1 MTTKRYRTANLGA
14 EELKAL
20 PLSPV
25 EGFVLSR
32 IEGELAEED
41 VVLGTGLDEGTV
53 SAALERLVAL
63 GALRCDGSASKPLRE
78 ASVLTPEERRLVDRL
93 EAARNFGTHYDLLGV
108 DPEAER
114 RAIKAAYYELVA
126 MLHPDRFAGRELGAE
141 ARRVQSLF
149 AAVDAAH
156 EVLAHREKRAQ
167 YDAQIALRGALHASE
182 PSAQVRSAPIP
193 VVSQAH
199 VEPPISSSAIP
210 TPPSPGAGAV
220 LARKIGRASAPPPPL
235 SSSREPA
242 SGPVS
247 APLSSRSRLEA
258 TSQAMA
264 ELKRRY
270 EQLAPLARAEKLKA
284 LVAQG
289 NVALEEGRGMD
300 ALQAFRLAQSI
311 DAEDPAVVRGLAR
324 AEALASPEV
333 GKHYAF
339 FAKRAEYADQAGD
352 ARSFWEEAAQRAP
365 DDAETQ
371 GRAAEALLRL
381 EGDAAVALRCAGRAV
396 LLEPKRA
403 EFRALLG
410 RAYLRQGMLR
420 NAEREAQA
428 AETLDAACTELID
441 LRRELAAKRPMG

>member
-1 MTTKRYRTANLGA
+1 MTMKRYRTAPLGA
-14 EELKAL
+14 DALKAL
-20 PLSPV
+20 PLTPV

-32 IEGELAEED
+32 IDGVLTEED

-53 SAALERLVAL
+53 NAALARLVAL
-63 GALRCDGSASKPLRE
+63 GALQCEGAPPPPLRE
-78 ASVLTPEERRLVDRL
+78 PSVLTPEERRLVDRL
-93 EAARNFGTHYDLLGV
+93 EAARSFGTHYDLLGV
-108 DPEAER
+108 EPDADR
-114 RAIKAAYYELVA
+114 RAIKAAYYELIAV
-126 MLHPDRFAGRELGAE
+126 LHADRFVGRALGPE
-141 ARRVQSLF
+141 ARRVQALF
-149 AAVDAAH
+149 AAVETAH

-167 YDAQIALRGALHASE
+167 YDEQLASRPDHR
-182 PSAQVRSAPIP
+182 PSSRQMVSAPIA
-193 VVSQAH
+193 VFSQAH

-210 TPPSPGAGAV
+210 TPPSPGGAGAV
-220 LARKIGRASAPPPPL
+220 LARKLGRASVPPPPL

-242 SGPVS
+242 SGPIS
-247 APLSSRSRLEA
+247 APLSSRSRLDA

-270 EQLAPLARAEKLKA
+270 EQLAPLARAEKLKS

-289 NVALEEGRGMD
+289 TAALDEGRGAD

-311 DAEDPAVVRGLAR
+311 DAEDPEVVRGLAR
-324 AEALASPEV
+324 AEGLASSEV

-352 ARSFWEEAAQRAP
+352 AQSFWEEAARRAP

-371 GRAAEALLRL
+371 ARAAEALLRL

-428 AETLDAACTELID
+428 SEALDASCSELID
-441 LRRELAAKRPMG
+441 LRRELAAKRPVG

>member
-1 MTTKRYRTANLGA
+1 MKRYRPVPLGPA
-14 EELKAL
+14 ELKAL

-41 VVLGTGLDEGTV
+41 VVLGTGLDEGSV

-63 GALRCDGSASKPLRE
+63 GALVCEGAPPPLRE
-78 ASVLTPEERRLVDRL
+78 ASRLTPEERRLVDRL
-93 EAARNFGTHYDLLGV
+93 EAARSFGSHYDLLGV
-108 DPEAER
+108 EPEADR

-126 MLHPDRFAGRELGAE
+126 VLHPDRFAGRELGAE
-141 ARRVQSLF
+141 ARRVHALF

-156 EVLAHREKRAQ
+156 EVLTHREKRAQ
-167 YDAQIALRGALHASE
+167 YDAQLASRGE
-182 PSAQVRSAPIP
+182 RRPSSGQLVSAPVAVLSHAQVEAP
-193 VVSQAH
+193 V
-199 VEPPISSSAIP
+199 SSSAIP
-210 TPPSPGAGAV
+210 TPPLQAGGAV
-220 LARKIGRASAPPPPL
+220 LARKLGRASVPPPPL

-242 SGPVS
+242 SGPIS
-247 APLSSRSRLEA
+247 APLSSRSRADA

-270 EQLAPLARAEKLKA
+270 EQLAPLARAEKLKS

-289 NVALEEGRGMD
+289 QSALDEGRGAD

-311 DAEDPAVVRGLAR
+311 DAEDASVVRGLAR

-352 ARSFWEEAAQRAP
+352 ARGFWEEAATRAP

-403 EFRALLG
+403 DFHALLG
-410 RAYLRQGMLR
+410 RAYLRQGMIR

-428 AETLDAACTELID
+428 AEALDAACSELID
-441 LRRELAAKRPMG
+441 LRRELAAKRPVG